1 LDEFWMS
8 GEYNRGMQA
17 NASERAV
24 IRFDNFELEL
34 KSGELRRNGATIKLQ
49 PQPFRALAFLADRAG
64 QVVTREEIQREIWGD
79 ETFVDYE
86 QGVNFCIKQIRAAL
100 GDDAK
105 APRFIETLPRRGYR
119 FIAPVE
125 RKEGN
130 LSREN
135 DLAVEPAPDIV
146 ISPPE
151 AVPDPSAISA
161 AVSATQ
167 TRTRVF
173 LVAALAVAIALP
185 LAGYVIWQGREKK
198 EIAPAGKIILA
209 VLPFENLSGDP
220 EQDYFSDGLT
230 EEMITR
236 LGRLQPQRLGVIARA
251 SAMTFKKSD
260 KDITRIGGAL
270 GASYILEGSV
280 RREADRLRITA
291 RLIQVSDQTHL
302 WAADYD
308 RRIHDALTIQSE
320 VAERIAQSLA
330 VKLLP
335 GLPPAPA
342 QTYIPSPDSYDAY
355 LRGCYLRNKWTREDL
370 VKGVGYF
377 EQAVEKDPDFA
388 LAYAALAEA
397 WRYLQFFGGVRP
409 QDARAKAKN
418 AAQKAVALDEALAEA
433 RAALASAK
441 FWYDWDWQGAE
452 QEFKRALALNPSLA
466 SAHHD
471 YGWLLI
477 ARGRFDDGL
486 AEVKRA
492 QELDPLSPQA
502 NIDVGWAFIRA
513 RRYDEAIAQSRRTM
527 ELEPNFAETW
537 GCLMR
542 AYQYKGMLAEALAEA
557 QRIMTRS
564 GASREE
570 LAAIYQGDAASR
582 MRNVEQWMLNRMKKA
597 AARGYV
603 SAYQRATRHAALG
616 ETERAF
622 EWLEKAYTDRDPM
635 MALLN
640 TDPAYDRLR
649 SEPRFADLLRLIP
662 R

>member
-1 LDEFWMS
+1 MS
-8 GEYNRGMQA
+8 GAYNRGMRA
-17 NASERAV
+17 NASERPL

-34 KSGELRRNGATIKLQ
+34 KSGELRRDGALIKLQ
-49 PQPFRALAFLADRAG
+49 PQPFKALAFLADRAG
-64 QVVTREEIQREIWGD
+64 QVVTREEIQLEIWGD

-125 RKEGN
+125 RKERN

-135 DLAVEPAPDIV
+135 DLAVAPAPDIV

-173 LVAALAVAIALP
+173 LVAALAAAMTLP
-185 LAGYVIWQGREKK
+185 LAVYVIWQGREKK
-198 EIAPAGKIILA
+198 AIPPAGKIILA

-260 KDITRIGGAL
+260 KDIARIGGAL
-270 GASYILEGSV
+270 GAAYILEGGV

-302 WAADYD
+302 WAGDYD
-308 RRIHDALTIQSE
+308 RHVHDALTVQSE
-320 VAERIAQSLA
+320 VAESIAQSLA
-330 VKLLP
+330 VKLLSGP
-335 GLPPAPA
+335 QPAPA
-342 QTYIPSPDSYDAY
+342 QVHIPSPDSYDAY

-370 VKGVGYF
+370 GKAVGHF
-377 EQAVEKDPDFA
+377 EQAVEKDPNFA

-397 WRYLQFFGGVRP
+397 WRYLQFFGGARP

-418 AAQKAVALDEALAEA
+418 AALKAVALDEALAEA
-433 RAALASAK
+433 RAALASAR

-452 QEFKRALALNPSLA
+452 QEFKRAMELNPSLA
-466 SAHHD
+466 GAHHD

-477 ARGRFDDGL
+477 ARERFDEGL

-502 NIDVGWAFIRA
+502 NVDVGWACIQA

-527 ELEPNFAETW
+527 ELEPNFAESW

-557 QRIMTRS
+557 QRVMSRS

-570 LAAIYQGDAASR
+570 LAAIHQGDAASG
-582 MRNVEQWMLNRMKKA
+582 MRSVEQWMLNRAKKA

-616 ETERAF
+616 EKELAF
-622 EWLEKAYTDRDPM
+622 EWLKKAYTDRDPM

-649 SEPRFADLLRLIP
+649 PEPRFGDLLRLIA

>member
-1 LDEFWMS
+1 MS
-8 GEYNRGMQA
+8 GAYNRGMRA
-17 NASERAV
+17 NASEKAV
-24 IRFDNFELEL
+24 IRFDGFELEL
-34 KSGELRRNGATIKLQ
+34 KSGQLRRDGALIKLQ

-64 QVVTREEIQREIWGD
+64 QVVTREEIQLEIWGD

-86 QGVNFCIKQIRAAL
+86 QGVNFLIKQIRAAL

-125 RKEGN
+125 RKELN
-130 LSREN
+130 LSHGN
-135 DLAVEPAPDIV
+135 DLAVAPAQDIV

-151 AVPDPSAISA
+151 AVPDPSATSA

-167 TRTRVF
+167 PRTRVF
-173 LVAALAVAIALP
+173 MVAALAVAMTLPIAV
-185 LAGYVIWQGREKK
+185 YVIWQGREKK
-198 EIAPAGKIILA
+198 TIPPAGKIILA

-260 KDITRIGGAL
+260 KDIARIGVAL
-270 GASYILEGSV
+270 GAAYILEGGV

-291 RLIQVSDQTHL
+291 QLVQVSDQTHL
-302 WAADYD
+302 WAEAYD
-308 RRIHDALTIQSE
+308 RRIHDSLTVQSE

-335 GLPPAPA
+335 GLPRAPA

-355 LRGCYLRNKWTREDL
+355 LMGCYLRNKWTREDL

-418 AAQKAVALDEALAEA
+418 AAIKAVALDEALAEA
-433 RAALASAK
+433 RAALASGR

-452 QEFKRALALNPSLA
+452 QEFKRAMELNPSLA
-466 SAHHD
+466 GAHHD

-477 ARGRFDDGL
+477 ARERFDEGL
-486 AEVKRA
+486 AQVKRA

-502 NIDVGWAFIRA
+502 NIDVGWACIHA

-527 ELEPNFAETW
+527 ELEPNFAESW
-537 GCLMR
+537 GCLIR

-557 QRIMTRS
+557 QRVMTRA

-570 LAAIYQGDAASR
+570 LAAIHQGDAASG
-582 MRNVEQWMLNRMKKA
+582 MRSVDQWMLNRAKKA
-597 AARGYV
+597 AARGDV

-616 ETERAF
+616 ENERAF
-622 EWLEKAYTDRDPM
+622 EWLEKAYIDREPM

-640 TDPAYDRLR
+640 TDPAYDHLR
-649 SEPRFADLLRLIP
+649 SDPRFGDLLRLIA

>member
-1 LDEFWMS
+1 M
-8 GEYNRGMQA
+8 RA
-17 NASERAV
+17 NASEKAV
-24 IRFDNFELEL
+24 IRFDSFELEL
-34 KSGELRRNGATIKLQ
+34 KSGELRRDGALIKLQ
-49 PQPFRALAFLADRAG
+49 PQPFRALAFLADRSG
-64 QVVTREEIQREIWGD
+64 QVVTRGEIQREIWGD

-125 RKEGN
+125 RKERN

-135 DLAVEPAPDIV
+135 DLAVAPAPDIV

-173 LVAALAVAIALP
+173 LVAALAAAMTLP
-185 LAGYVIWQGREKK
+185 LAVYVIWQGREKK
-198 EIAPAGKIILA
+198 AIPPAGKIILA

-260 KDITRIGGAL
+260 KDIARIGGAL
-270 GASYILEGSV
+270 GAAYILEGGV

-302 WAADYD
+302 WAGDYD
-308 RRIHDALTIQSE
+308 RHVHDALTVQSE
-320 VAERIAQSLA
+320 VAESIAQSLA
-330 VKLLP
+330 VKLLSGP
-335 GLPPAPA
+335 QPAPA
-342 QTYIPSPDSYDAY
+342 QVHIPSPDSYDAY

-370 VKGVGYF
+370 GKAVGHF
-377 EQAVEKDPDFA
+377 EQAVEKDPNFA

-397 WRYLQFFGGVRP
+397 WRYLQFFGGARP

-418 AAQKAVALDEALAEA
+418 AALKAVALDEALAEA
-433 RAALASAK
+433 RAALASAR

-452 QEFKRALALNPSLA
+452 QEFKRAMELNPSLA
-466 SAHHD
+466 GAHHD

-477 ARGRFDDGL
+477 ARERFDEGL

-502 NIDVGWAFIRA
+502 NVDVGWACIQA

-557 QRIMTRS
+557 QRVMSRS

-570 LAAIYQGDAASR
+570 LAAIHQGDAASG
-582 MRNVEQWMLNRMKKA
+582 MRSVEQWMLNRAKKA

-616 ETERAF
+616 EKELAF
-622 EWLEKAYTDRDPM
+622 EWLKKAYTDRDPM

-649 SEPRFADLLRLIP
+649 PEPRFGDLLRLIA

>member
-1 LDEFWMS
+1 MS
-8 GEYNRGMQA
+8 GAYNRGMRA
-17 NASERAV
+17 NASENAV
-24 IRFDNFELEL
+24 IRFDSFELEL
-34 KSGELRRNGATIKLQ
+34 KSAELRRDGALIKLQ

-64 QVVTREEIQREIWGD
+64 QVVTREEIQLEIWGG

-86 QGVNFCIKQIRAAL
+86 QGVNFLIKQIRAAL

-125 RKEGN
+125 RKEWN

-135 DLAVEPAPDIV
+135 DLAVAPAPDIV

-161 AVSATQ
+161 AVSANQ

-173 LVAALAVAIALP
+173 LVAALAMAMTLP
-185 LAGYVIWQGREKK
+185 LAVFVIWQGREKK
-198 EIAPAGKIILA
+198 TIPPAGKIILA

-251 SAMTFKKSD
+251 SAMTFKKSN
-260 KDITRIGGAL
+260 KDIARIGGAL
-270 GASYILEGSV
+270 GAAYILEGGV

-291 RLIQVSDQTHL
+291 RLIQASDQTHL
-302 WAADYD
+302 WAGDYD
-308 RRIHDALTIQSE
+308 RHVHDALTVQSE
-320 VAERIAQSLA
+320 VAESIAQSLA
-330 VKLLP
+330 VKLLSGP
-335 GLPPAPA
+335 QPAPA
-342 QTYIPSPDSYDAY
+342 QAHIPGPESYDAY

-370 VKGVGYF
+370 GKAVGYF
-377 EQAVEKDPDFA
+377 EQSVEKDPNFA

-409 QDARAKAKN
+409 QDAREKAKN
-418 AAQKAVALDEALAEA
+418 AALKAVALDEALAEA
-433 RAALASAK
+433 RAALASAR

-452 QEFKRALALNPSLA
+452 QEFKRAMELNPSLA
-466 SAHHD
+466 GAHHD

-477 ARGRFDDGL
+477 ARERFDEGL

-502 NIDVGWAFIRA
+502 NVDLGWACIQA

-570 LAAIYQGDAASR
+570 LAAIHQGDAALG
-582 MRNVEQWMLNRMKKA
+582 MRSVEQWMLNRAKKA

-603 SAYQRATRHAALG
+603 SAYQLATRHAALG
-616 ETERAF
+616 EKELAF
-622 EWLEKAYTDRDPM
+622 EWLKKAYTDRDPM

-649 SEPRFADLLRLIP
+649 PEPRFGDLLRLIA

>member
-1 LDEFWMS
+1 MS
-8 GEYNRGMQA
+8 GAYNRGMRA
-17 NASERAV
+17 NASEKAV
-24 IRFDNFELEL
+24 IRFNSFELEL
-34 KSGELRRNGATIKLQ
+34 KSGELRRDGALIKLQ
-49 PQPFRALAFLADRAG
+49 PQPFKALAFLADRAG
-64 QVVTREEIQREIWGD
+64 QVVTREEIQLEIWGD

-125 RKEGN
+125 RKERN

-135 DLAVEPAPDIV
+135 DLAVAPAPDIV

-173 LVAALAVAIALP
+173 LVAALAAAMTLP
-185 LAGYVIWQGREKK
+185 LAVYVIWQGREKK
-198 EIAPAGKIILA
+198 AIPPAGKIILA

-260 KDITRIGGAL
+260 KDIARIGGAL
-270 GASYILEGSV
+270 GAAYILEGGV

-302 WAADYD
+302 WAGDYD
-308 RRIHDALTIQSE
+308 RHVHDALTVQSE
-320 VAERIAQSLA
+320 VAESIAQSLA
-330 VKLLP
+330 VKLLSGP
-335 GLPPAPA
+335 QPAPA
-342 QTYIPSPDSYDAY
+342 QVHIPSPDSYDAY

-370 VKGVGYF
+370 GKAVGHF
-377 EQAVEKDPDFA
+377 EQAVEKDPNFA

-397 WRYLQFFGGVRP
+397 WRYLQFFGGARP

-418 AAQKAVALDEALAEA
+418 AALKAVALDEALAEA
-433 RAALASAK
+433 RAALASAR

-452 QEFKRALALNPSLA
+452 QEFKRAMELNPSLA
-466 SAHHD
+466 GAHHD

-477 ARGRFDDGL
+477 ARERFDEGL

-502 NIDVGWAFIRA
+502 NVDVGWACIQA

-557 QRIMTRS
+557 QRVMSRS

-570 LAAIYQGDAASR
+570 LAAIHQGDAASG
-582 MRNVEQWMLNRMKKA
+582 MRSVEQWMLNRAKKA

-616 ETERAF
+616 EKELAF
-622 EWLEKAYTDRDPM
+622 EWLKKAYTDRDPM

-649 SEPRFADLLRLIP
+649 PEPRFGDLLRLIA

>member
-1 LDEFWMS
+1 M
-8 GEYNRGMQA
+8 RA
-17 NASERAV
+17 NAYEKAV
-24 IRFDNFELEL
+24 IRFDIFELEL
-34 KSGELRRNGATIKLQ
+34 KSGELRRDGALIKLQ
-49 PQPFRALAFLADRAG
+49 PQPFKALAFLADRAG

-125 RKEGN
+125 RKEEN
-130 LSREN
+130 SPREN
-135 DLAVEPAPDIV
+135 GLAVAPPPDTV
-146 ISPPE
+146 ILPPE
-151 AVPDPSAISA
+151 TVPKAPAVLAPR
-161 AVSATQ
+161 

-173 LVAALAVAIALP
+173 LVAALAVAMALA

-198 EIAPAGKIILA
+198 AIPPAGKIILA

-251 SAMTFKKSD
+251 SAMTFKKSN

-270 GASYILEGSV
+270 GAAYILEGGV
-280 RREADRLRITA
+280 RRESDRLRITA

-302 WAADYD
+302 WAGDYD
-308 RRIHDALTIQSE
+308 RRIHDALTIQRE

-330 VKLLP
+330 VKLFP
-335 GLPPAPA
+335 GPAPAPA
-342 QTYIPSPDSYDAY
+342 QPYTPSPDSYDAY

-370 VKGVGYF
+370 EKGLGYF

-388 LAYAALAEA
+388 LAYVALAEA

-418 AAQKAVALDEALAEA
+418 AALKAIALDEALAEA

-452 QEFKRALALNPSLA
+452 QEFNRALELNPSLA
-466 SAHHD
+466 GAHHG

-477 ARGRFDDGL
+477 ARERFDEGL

-502 NIDVGWAFIRA
+502 NIDVGWACIRA

-570 LAAIYQGDAASR
+570 LAAIRQGDAASG
-582 MRNVEQWMLNRMKKA
+582 MRSFEQWMLNRAPNRAKEA
-597 AARGYV
+597 ATRGYV

-616 ETERAF
+616 EKERAF

-649 SEPRFADLLRLIP
+649 SEPRFGDLLRRIRIGTQAVRP
-662 R
+662 Q

>member
-8 GEYNRGMQA
+8 GAYNRSMRA
-17 NASERAV
+17 SASEKAV
-24 IRFDNFELEL
+24 IRFDSFELEL
-34 KSGELRRNGATIKLQ
+34 KSGELRRDGALIKLQ

-64 QVVTREEIQREIWGD
+64 QVVTREEIQLEIWGD

-86 QGVNFCIKQIRAAL
+86 QGVNFLIKQIRAAL

-125 RKEGN
+125 RKERN

-135 DLAVEPAPDIV
+135 DLAVAPAPDIV

-151 AVPDPSAISA
+151 AVPDPSAVSA

-167 TRTRVF
+167 NRTRVF
-173 LVAALAVAIALP
+173 QVAALALAITLP
-185 LAGYVIWQGREKK
+185 LAVFVIWQGRGKK
-198 EIAPAGKIILA
+198 TIPPAGKIILA

-251 SAMTFKKSD
+251 SAMTFKKSN
-260 KDITRIGGAL
+260 KDIARIGGAL
-270 GASYILEGSV
+270 GAAYILEGGV

-291 RLIQVSDQTHL
+291 RLIQASDQTHL
-302 WAADYD
+302 WAGDYD
-308 RRIHDALTIQSE
+308 RHVHDALTVQSE
-320 VAERIAQSLA
+320 VAESIAQSLA
-330 VKLLP
+330 VKLLSGP
-335 GLPPAPA
+335 QPSPA
-342 QTYIPSPDSYDAY
+342 QAHIPGPESYDAY

-370 VKGVGYF
+370 GKAVGYF
-377 EQAVEKDPDFA
+377 EQAVEKDHNFA

-418 AAQKAVALDEALAEA
+418 AALKAVALDESLAEA
-433 RAALASAK
+433 RAALASAR

-452 QEFKRALALNPSLA
+452 QEFKRAMELNPSLA
-466 SAHHD
+466 GAHHD

-477 ARGRFDDGL
+477 ARERFDEGL

-502 NIDVGWAFIRA
+502 NVDVGWACIQA

-527 ELEPNFAETW
+527 ELEPNFAESW

-557 QRIMTRS
+557 QSIMTRS

-570 LAAIYQGDAASR
+570 LAAIHQGDAASG
-582 MRNVEQWMLNRMKKA
+582 MRSVEQWMLNRAKKA

-616 ETERAF
+616 EKELAL
-622 EWLEKAYTDRDPM
+622 EWLDKAYTDRDPM

-649 SEPRFADLLRLIP
+649 PEPRFGYLLRLIA

>member
-1 LDEFWMS
+1 
-8 GEYNRGMQA
+8 
-17 NASERAV
+17 
-24 IRFDNFELEL
+24 
-34 KSGELRRNGATIKLQ
+34 
-49 PQPFRALAFLADRAG
+49 
-64 QVVTREEIQREIWGD
+64 
-79 ETFVDYE
+79 
-86 QGVNFCIKQIRAAL
+86 
-100 GDDAK
+100 
-105 APRFIETLPRRGYR
+105 
-119 FIAPVE
+119 
-125 RKEGN
+125 
-130 LSREN
+130 
-135 DLAVEPAPDIV
+135 
-146 ISPPE
+146 
-151 AVPDPSAISA
+151 
-161 AVSATQ
+161 
-167 TRTRVF
+167 
-173 LVAALAVAIALP
+173 VAALAVAMTLS
-185 LAGYVIWQGREKK
+185 LAVFVIWQGREKK
-198 EIAPAGKIILA
+198 AIPPAGKIILA

-251 SAMTFKKSD
+251 SAMTFKKSN
-260 KDITRIGGAL
+260 KDIARIGGAL
-270 GASYILEGSV
+270 GAAYILEGGV

-291 RLIQVSDQTHL
+291 RLIQASDQTHL
-302 WAADYD
+302 WAGDYD
-308 RRIHDALTIQSE
+308 RHVHDALTVQSE
-320 VAERIAQSLA
+320 VAESIAQSLA

-335 GLPPAPA
+335 GPQPAPA
-342 QTYIPSPDSYDAY
+342 QAHIPSPDSYDAY

-370 VKGVGYF
+370 VKAVGRF

-397 WRYLQFFGGVRP
+397 WRYLQSFGGVRP

-418 AAQKAVALDEALAEA
+418 AALKAVALDEALAEA
-433 RAALASAK
+433 RAALASAR

-452 QEFKRALALNPSLA
+452 QEFKRAMELNPSLA
-466 SAHHD
+466 GAHHD

-477 ARGRFDDGL
+477 ARERFDEGL

-502 NIDVGWAFIRA
+502 NVDVGWACIHA

-557 QRIMTRS
+557 QRVMTRS

-570 LAAIYQGDAASR
+570 LAAIRQGDAASG
-582 MRNVEQWMLNRMKKA
+582 MRSVEQWMLNRTKKA

-616 ETERAF
+616 EKELAF
-622 EWLEKAYTDRDPM
+622 EWLEKAYKDRDPM

-649 SEPRFADLLRLIP
+649 PEPRFGDLLRLIA

>member
-1 LDEFWMS
+1 MS
-8 GEYNRGMQA
+8 GAYNRGMRA

-34 KSGELRRNGATIKLQ
+34 RSGELRRDGATIKLQ
-49 PQPFRALAFLADRAG
+49 PQPFRTLAFLADRAG

-86 QGVNFCIKQIRAAL
+86 QGVNFLIRQIRAAL

-125 RKEGN
+125 REEEN
-130 LSREN
+130 SSREN
-135 DLAVEPAPDIV
+135 GLAVAPAPEIV

-173 LVAALAVAIALP
+173 LVAALAVAMTLA

-198 EIAPAGKIILA
+198 EIPPAGKIILA

-251 SAMTFKKSD
+251 SAMTFKKSN
-260 KDITRIGGAL
+260 KDITRIGVAL
-270 GASYILEGSV
+270 GAAYILEGGV

-291 RLIQVSDQTHL
+291 RLIQASDQTHL
-302 WAADYD
+302 WAGDYD
-308 RRIHDALTIQSE
+308 RHVHDALTVQSE
-320 VAERIAQSLA
+320 VAESIAQSLA
-330 VKLLP
+330 VKLLSGP
-335 GLPPAPA
+335 QPAPA
-342 QTYIPSPDSYDAY
+342 QAHIPSPDSYDAY

-370 VKGVGYF
+370 GKAVGYF
-377 EQAVEKDPDFA
+377 EQAVEKDPNFA
-388 LAYAALAEA
+388 LAYAASAEA

-409 QDARAKAKN
+409 QDARAKAKE
-418 AAQKAVALDEALAEA
+418 AALKAVALDEALAEA

-477 ARGRFDDGL
+477 ARERFDEGL

-492 QELDPLSPQA
+492 QALDPLSPQA
-502 NIDVGWAFIRA
+502 NIDVGWACIRA

-542 AYQYKGMLAEALAEA
+542 AYQCKGMLAEALVEA
-557 QRIMTRS
+557 QRVMTRS
-564 GASREE
+564 GASPEE
-570 LAAIYQGDAASR
+570 LAAIRQGDVASG

-616 ETERAF
+616 ENELAF

-649 SEPRFADLLRLIP
+649 PEPRFGDLLRLIA